1 MSHDFSRGD
10 VVWVRDYPFG
20 RPLNIK
26 GKIVGTSGK
35 DFYNILIE
43 NGLHEGQI
51 KKYKFWK
58 LMLDEEKKI
67 YYDK

>member
-1 MSHDFSRGD
+1 MSEDFKRGD
-10 VVWVRDYPFG
+10 FVWVRDYPFG

-26 GKIVGTSGK
+26 GKIVGIMPG
-35 DFYNILIE
+35 DYYNVLIE

-58 LMLDEEKKI
+58 LLLDEQKNI
-67 YYDK
+67 